1 MSTELQK
8 LAADLPAVLTAAAE
22 HLEKMAGDHA
32 AVIQENDQL
41 IHELSAHKLARRL
54 EQRGLSS
61 ELDYEAK
68 VAKLLEM
75 PVEKLASM
83 DEAIELASGGFRLGS
98 VETDEK
104 TASEGSQA
112 GGDPL
117 DTYIASNAAFT

>member
-1 MSTELQK
+1 MSRELQK
-8 LAADLPAVLTAAAE
+8 LAGDLPAVLTSAAD
-22 HLEKMAGDHA
+22 HLKKMAGRHA
-32 AVIQENDQL
+32 AVVQENEQL
-41 IHELSAHKLARRL
+41 AHELSAHKLARRL

-83 DEAIELASGGFRLGS
+83 DAAIELASGGFSLGR
-98 VETDEK
+98 VEADDK

-117 DTYIASNAAFT
+117 DSFISSNAAYT